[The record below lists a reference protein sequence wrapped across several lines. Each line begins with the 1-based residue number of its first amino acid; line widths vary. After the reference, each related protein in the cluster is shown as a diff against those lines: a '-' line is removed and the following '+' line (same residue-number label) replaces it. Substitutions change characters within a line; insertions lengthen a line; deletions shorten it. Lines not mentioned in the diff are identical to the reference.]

1 MSTGSGR
8 GVETPGIEAL
18 SIRELRDWVPD
29 LEQRLR
35 EAGIPVDGHPE
46 ASLAFLCEEAGVD
59 VHELLGDLSAGR
71 AEAQAQCAV
80 QRLTVVGGTD
90 KDGRPEP
97 VERLVLQAGQAVAL
111 VGATGSGKSQVLDDV
126 ESMAAGDSPSGRVV
140 LLDGEAPGDE
150 LRWSPSFRPIA
161 QVSQGM
167 RYLLDMKVG
176 PFLQMHASVRGVK
189 DPGERAAEVVEAA
202 CGLCGEPFAT
212 STQLAALSGGQSR
225 ALMIADAAL
234 LSQAP
239 IILVD
244 EIENAG
250 IDRQVA
256 VQFLV
261 GRGKIALIATH
272 DPLLAL
278 RADRRVIMRNGAMQ
292 AVLERS
298 DQEAEALRWLEAHEG
313 TLGRMRNDLRAGKR
327 L

>member
-1 MSTGSGR
+1 L
-8 GVETPGIEAL
+8 ENPGIEAL
-18 SIRELRDWVPD
+18 CIKELRDWVPD
-29 LEQRLR
+29 LDRRLR

-59 VHELLGDLSAGR
+59 VQELIRDLSSVGAG
-71 AEAQAQCAV
+71 AETRCEV
-80 QRLTVVGGTD
+80 QRLVLVGGTD
-90 KDGRPEP
+90 KAGCPEP
-97 VERLVLQAGQAVAL
+97 VDRLVLQAGQAVAF

-140 LLDGEAPGDE
+140 LLDGEAPDDE

-176 PFLQMHASVRGVK
+176 PFLEMHALVRGVR

-202 CGLCGEPFAT
+202 CGLCGEPFGT

-256 VQFLV
+256 VEFLV

-292 AVLERS
+292 AVIERS
-298 DQEAEALRWLEAHEG
+298 HEEEDALRWLEDHERI
-313 TLGRMRNDLRAGKR
+313 LGRMRNDLRAGKR